1 MRCTRTVIPAA
12 LVAACL
18 LAPAGAAAQ
27 EPVVATLDRE
37 TAIAAHRG
45 VLAFSQRDPA
55 SDRFRLMLRSGGVT
69 TPAAIAPRAVPFDVD
84 LGPTATGSIAAVYSR
99 CAREVGGSSAEP
111 LYGRGRDCDLYRYDL
126 DTGVERRLADASSPA
141 GNEFWPTIWRDRI
154 AFARTYDTKPDYP
167 YLYTRPAEGGGRSQR
182 LPGGQRKECFRDRRT
197 GRLQC
202 SDDTLSRP
210 IALDLYGRR
219 LGFAWAFSGL
229 AEGLDTEIRI
239 DTVGGGH
246 ERVAAQNGGG
256 LTSVRLGWPAFAAG
270 RLYFSQ
276 ECSGDPSGCNGRFGL
291 RRYRYTTGDLDR
303 APGPRAIISHE
314 RDGATTYVLVDTA
327 SGTSCQGDPAVPG
340 GTCELR
346 ALQPVFG

>member
-1 MRCTRTVIPAA
+1 MRCKRTLIPATLA
-12 LVAACL
+12 AACL

-27 EPVVATLDRE
+27 EQVIATLDRE

-45 VLAFSQRDPA
+45 VLAFSQRDP
-55 SDRFRLMLRSGGVT
+55 SSGRFRLMLRTGGVT

-84 LGPTATGSIAAVYSR
+84 LGPTATGSTAAVYSR

-111 LYGRGRDCDLYRYDL
+111 LYQRGRDCDLYRYDL
-126 DTGVERRLADASSPA
+126 DTGVERRLTDASSPA

-202 SDDTLSRP
+202 SPDTLSRP
-210 IALDLYGRR
+210 VALDLYGRR
-219 LGFAWAFSGL
+219 LGFTWTFSGL

-239 DTVGGGH
+239 DTIGGGH
-246 ERVAAQNGGG
+246 ERVAAQDGGG
-256 LTSVRLGWPAFAAG
+256 LTSARLGWPAFATG

-276 ECSGDPSGCNGRFGL
+276 ECSGDTSGCNGRNGL
-291 RRYRYTTGDLDR
+291 RRYRYTTGELDR

-314 RDGATTYVLVDTA
+314 RDGATTYLLVDTA
-327 SGTSCQGDPAVPG
+327 PGTSCQGDPAVPG

-346 ALQPVFG
+346 SLQPVFG